1 MDEHLTE
8 ITEVVEGEIE
18 KSDSNPLGIGTII
31 RVKILYSNETELVK
45 IEEGFS
51 LYPGDKVIITT
62 KYGNDLGR
70 ILGVVSTYQP
80 SEQKDELAKII
91 RVATDEDILRY
102 EENKKKEAKAF
113 NICKEKIKE
122 QNLDMKL
129 IQAHYLIDEPK
140 ILFFFTAEARVDFR
154 ELVKVL
160 VSVFKMRIELRQI
173 GVRDEARVIGGVG
186 VCGRPFC
193 CSAVTDRLVPVSI
206 KMAKEQNLTLNSM
219 KISGPCGRLLCCLAY
234 EYDTYCELRKNF
246 PVEGTPIYVEN
257 EVFKLSEINVLTG
270 KMKILGNEGQTI
282 EIISSD
288 IVFDKTNNRWK
299 LSKKLDF

>member
-1 MDEHLTE
+1 MNENLAGVRE
-8 ITEVVEGEIE
+8 KVKGNRPIEVGKIV
-18 KSDSNPLGIGTII
+18 
-31 RVKILYSNETELVK
+31 RVKILYSNETELARVEK
-45 IEEGFS
+45 GFH
-51 LYPGDKVIITT
+51 LHRGDKVIVTT

-70 ILGVVSTYQP
+70 VLGMVEKYQSP
-80 SEQKDELAKII
+80 DQVEELARII
-91 RVATDEDILRY
+91 RVATDEDLMRY
-102 EENKKKEAKAF
+102 EENKKKELKAF
-113 NICKEKIKE
+113 NICREKIRE

-173 GVRDEARVIGGVG
+173 GVRDEARVVGGVG

-193 CSAVTDRLVPVSI
+193 CSAVTDQLVPVSI

-234 EYDTYCELRKNF
+234 EYETYCELRKNF
-246 PVEGTPIYVEN
+246 PVEGTIVYSGE
-257 EVFKLSEINVLTG
+257 EGFKINEINVLAG
-270 KMKILGNEGQTI
+270 KMKITGDEGQTV
-282 EIISSD
+282 EIMSKEV
-288 IVFDKTNNRWK
+288 VFNENKNRWE
-299 LSKKLDF
+299 LTRRLEF